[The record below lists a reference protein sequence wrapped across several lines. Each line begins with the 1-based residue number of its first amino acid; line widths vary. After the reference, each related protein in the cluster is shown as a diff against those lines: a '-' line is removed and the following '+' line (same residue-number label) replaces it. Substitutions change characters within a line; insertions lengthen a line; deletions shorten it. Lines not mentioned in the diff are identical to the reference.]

1 MIRENEITS
10 VGSFLKPHGIKGEI
24 AAELDIDCEDVDNL
38 TCIICEMEGIFV
50 PFFINNARSKG
61 RDTVLLTVDGVKD
74 EKEAAMFTGRTIYAL
89 SSEVEQEG
97 IGEGMYV
104 TDLAGFT
111 VDAEGAGTIGIIDYV
126 DDSTANILF
135 VVKDKDGET
144 VYIPA
149 AEEFITGL
157 DLDDKTVTMRLPD
170 GLL

>member
-38 TCIICEMEGIFV
+38 TCIICEMEGIYV

-74 EKEAAMFTGRTIYAL
+74 EKEAAMFTGKTIYAL

-97 IGEGMYV
+97 IGEGIYV

-111 VDAEGAGTIGIIDYV
+111 VIEEGTGTVGIIDYV

-157 DLDDKTVTMRLPD
+157 DPDDKTITMRLPD

>member
-74 EKEAAMFTGRTIYAL
+74 EKEAAMFTGKTIYAL